1 MKKVILLIFLTF
13 ICTGC
18 YNYKELNELGIVSAM
33 GISKDGDLYNL
44 DIQLVNVLD
53 SEKSGLN
60 KSPITVISGQGET
73 IFEAARSMN
82 KKTSKVFFLADVDYV
97 FLDQSVL
104 NDGLDEIMDFLIR
117 DTRLSLNF
125 LVVTSTENKSLDIL
139 SSISHF
145 DTNSA
150 NNLYDAIMNSETRY
164 GGINSLHVR
173 ELINNYYAKGKYTIF
188 PNVYIKDTSKSS
200 ENDSLEDSKSESYV
214 EVKNMVF
221 FKDKEAIE
229 LTDEETKGVNFLR
242 NKIKNATLTIE
253 CDGGYFTIETL
264 ESKMK
269 LKSKLNIDQL
279 NVNGNVG
286 AEIVYYGCKDNL
298 DNADVLKSISKKA
311 EKEVESY
318 ITKAFNKSK
327 KYNYDF
333 LGLGNYIYKNNY
345 KYFDFENK
353 DWNKDGLNKL
363 NLKYNIDVSLYKQGN
378 LRGDL

>member
-44 DIQLVNVLD
+44 DIQLLNVLD

-104 NDGLDEIMDFLIR
+104 NDGLDEIMDFLVR

-188 PNVYIKDTSKSS
+188 PNVYIKDTRKSS

-298 DNADVLKSISKKA
+298 DNAGVLKSISKKA
-311 EKEVESY
+311 EKEIESY

>member
-33 GISKDGDLYNL
+33 GISKVGDLYNL
-44 DIQLVNVLD
+44 DIQLLNVLD

-82 KKTSKVFFLADVDYV
+82 RKTSKVFFLADVDYV

-104 NDGLDEIMDFLIR
+104 NDGLDEIMDFLVR

-150 NNLYDAIMNSETRY
+150 NNLYDAVMNSEIRY

-279 NVNGNVG
+279 NVKGSVG

-298 DNADVLKSISKKA
+298 DNVGVLKSISKKA
-311 EKEVESY
+311 EKEIESY

>member
-44 DIQLVNVLD
+44 DIQLLNVLD

-150 NNLYDAIMNSETRY
+150 NNLYDAVMNSEIRY

-279 NVNGNVG
+279 NVKGNVG

-298 DNADVLKSISKKA
+298 DNVGVLKSISKKA
-311 EKEVESY
+311 EKEIESY

>member
-44 DIQLVNVLD
+44 DIQLLNVLD

-82 KKTSKVFFLADVDYV
+82 RKTSKVFFLADVDYV

-150 NNLYDAIMNSETRY
+150 NNLYDAVMNSEIRY

-298 DNADVLKSISKKA
+298 DNADVLKNISKKA

>member
-44 DIQLVNVLD
+44 DIQLLNVLD
-53 SEKSGLN
+53 SEKSGFN

-82 KKTSKVFFLADVDYV
+82 RKTSKVFFLADVDYV

-188 PNVYIKDTSKSS
+188 PNVYIKDTRKSS

-298 DNADVLKSISKKA
+298 DNAGVLKSISKKA
-311 EKEVESY
+311 EKEIESY

>member
-13 ICTGC
+13 VCTGC

-33 GISKDGDLYNL
+33 GISKDGEMYNL

-60 KSPITVISGQGET
+60 KSPITVISGQGKT

-82 KKTSKVFFLADVDYV
+82 KKTSKIFFLADVDYV

-150 NNLYDAIMNSETRY
+150 NNLYDAVMNSEIRY

>member
-1 MKKVILLIFLTF
+1 MKKVILLIFFTF

-279 NVNGNVG
+279 NVKGNVG

>member
-44 DIQLVNVLD
+44 DIQLLNVLD

-104 NDGLDEIMDFLIR
+104 NDGLDEIMDFLVR

-188 PNVYIKDTSKSS
+188 PNVYIKDTRKSS

-279 NVNGNVG
+279 NVKGNVG

>member
-1 MKKVILLIFLTF
+1 MKKIILLIFLTF

-44 DIQLVNVLD
+44 DIQLLNVLD

-82 KKTSKVFFLADVDYV
+82 RKTSKVFFLADVDYV

-150 NNLYDAIMNSETRY
+150 NNLYDAVMNSEIRY

-298 DNADVLKSISKKA
+298 DNAGVLKSISKKA
-311 EKEVESY
+311 EKEIESY

>member
-44 DIQLVNVLD
+44 DIQLLNVLD

-82 KKTSKVFFLADVDYV
+82 RKTSKVFFLADVDYV

-150 NNLYDAIMNSETRY
+150 NNLYDAVMNSEIRY

-345 KYFDFENK
+345 NYFDFNNK
-353 DWNKDGLNKL
+353 DWNKEGLNKL
-363 NLKYNIDVSLYKQGN
+363 NLTYKIDVSLYKQGN

>member
-173 ELINNYYAKGKYTIF
+173 ELINNYYAKGKYTLF

-264 ESKMK
+264 ESKMI

-279 NVNGNVG
+279 NVKGNVG

>member
-44 DIQLVNVLD
+44 DIQLLNVLD

-104 NDGLDEIMDFLIR
+104 NDGLDEIIDFLIR

-279 NVNGNVG
+279 NVKGSVG

-298 DNADVLKSISKKA
+298 DNVGVLKSISKKA
-311 EKEVESY
+311 EKEIESY

>member
-44 DIQLVNVLD
+44 DIQLLNVLD

-173 ELINNYYAKGKYTIF
+173 ELINNYYAKGKYTLF

-279 NVNGNVG
+279 NVKGSVG

-298 DNADVLKSISKKA
+298 DNADVLKNISKKA

>member
-1 MKKVILLIFLTF
+1 MKKIILLIFLTF

-150 NNLYDAIMNSETRY
+150 NNLYDAVMNSEIRY

>member
-44 DIQLVNVLD
+44 DIQLLNVLD

-104 NDGLDEIMDFLIR
+104 NDGLDEIMDFLVR

-173 ELINNYYAKGKYTIF
+173 ELINNYYAKGKYTLF

-221 FKDKEAIE
+221 FKDKVAIE

-279 NVNGNVG
+279 NVKGNVG

>member
-44 DIQLVNVLD
+44 DIQLLNVLD

-150 NNLYDAIMNSETRY
+150 NNLYDAILNSEIRY

-188 PNVYIKDTSKSS
+188 PNVYIKDTRKSS

-221 FKDKEAIE
+221 FKDKEVIE

-279 NVNGNVG
+279 NVKGNVG

>member
-44 DIQLVNVLD
+44 DIQLLNVLD

-82 KKTSKVFFLADVDYV
+82 RKTSKVFFLADVDYV

-188 PNVYIKDTSKSS
+188 PNVYIKDTRKSS

-279 NVNGNVG
+279 NVKGSVG

-298 DNADVLKSISKKA
+298 DNADVLKNISKKA

>member
-44 DIQLVNVLD
+44 DIQLLNVLD

-104 NDGLDEIMDFLIR
+104 NDGLDEIMDFLVR

-188 PNVYIKDTSKSS
+188 PNVYIKDTRKSS

-242 NKIKNATLTIE
+242 NKIKNASLTIE

-279 NVNGNVG
+279 NVKGSVG

-298 DNADVLKSISKKA
+298 DNAGVLKSISKKA
-311 EKEVESY
+311 EKEIESY

-353 DWNKDGLNKL
+353 NWNKDGLNKL

>member
-44 DIQLVNVLD
+44 DIQLLNVLD

-82 KKTSKVFFLADVDYV
+82 RKTSKVFFLADVDYV

-104 NDGLDEIMDFLIR
+104 NDGLDEIMDFLVR

-173 ELINNYYAKGKYTIF
+173 ELINNYYAKGKYTLF

-279 NVNGNVG
+279 NVKGSVG

-298 DNADVLKSISKKA
+298 DNAGVLKSISKKA
-311 EKEVESY
+311 EKEIESY

-363 NLKYNIDVSLYKQGN
+363 NLKYNIDLSLYKQGN

>member
-1 MKKVILLIFLTF
+1 MKKIILLIFLTF

-269 LKSKLNIDQL
+269 LKSKLNKDQL
-279 NVNGNVG
+279 NVKGNVG

>member
-18 YNYKELNELGIVSAM
+18 YKYKELNELGIVSAM

-44 DIQLVNVLD
+44 DIQLLNVLD

-82 KKTSKVFFLADVDYV
+82 KKTSKVLFLADVDYV

-173 ELINNYYAKGKYTIF
+173 ELINNYYAKGKYTLF

-279 NVNGNVG
+279 NVKGNVG

>member
-44 DIQLVNVLD
+44 DIQLLNVLD
-53 SEKSGLN
+53 SEKSGFN

-150 NNLYDAIMNSETRY
+150 NNLYDAVMNSEIRY

-279 NVNGNVG
+279 NVKGSVG

-298 DNADVLKSISKKA
+298 DNVGVLKSISKKA
-311 EKEVESY
+311 EKEIESY

>member
-44 DIQLVNVLD
+44 DIQLLNVLD

-104 NDGLDEIMDFLIR
+104 NDGLDEIIDFLIR

-188 PNVYIKDTSKSS
+188 PNVYIKDTRKSS

-279 NVNGNVG
+279 NVKGSVG

-298 DNADVLKSISKKA
+298 DNAGVLKSISKKA
-311 EKEVESY
+311 EKEIESY

>member
-44 DIQLVNVLD
+44 DIQLLNVLD

-104 NDGLDEIMDFLIR
+104 NDGLDEIMDFLVR

-150 NNLYDAIMNSETRY
+150 NNLYDAVMNSEIRY

-298 DNADVLKSISKKA
+298 DNVGVLKSISKKA
-311 EKEVESY
+311 EKEIESY

>member
-44 DIQLVNVLD
+44 DIQLLNVLD

-150 NNLYDAIMNSETRY
+150 NNLYDAVMNSEIRY

-188 PNVYIKDTSKSS
+188 PNVYIKDTRKSS

-221 FKDKEAIE
+221 FKDKEVIE

-279 NVNGNVG
+279 NVKGNVG

>member
-44 DIQLVNVLD
+44 DIQLLNVLD

-188 PNVYIKDTSKSS
+188 PNVYIKDTRKSS

-279 NVNGNVG
+279 NVKGNVG

-298 DNADVLKSISKKA
+298 DNAGVLKSISKKA
-311 EKEVESY
+311 EKEIESY

>member
-1 MKKVILLIFLTF
+1 MKKIILLIFLTF

-44 DIQLVNVLD
+44 DIQLLNVLD

-82 KKTSKVFFLADVDYV
+82 RKTSKVFFLADVDYV

-104 NDGLDEIMDFLIR
+104 NDGLDEIMDFLVR

-125 LVVTSTENKSLDIL
+125 LIITSTENKSIDIL

>member
-1 MKKVILLIFLTF
+1 MKKLILLIFLTF

-44 DIQLVNVLD
+44 DIQLLNVLD

-82 KKTSKVFFLADVDYV
+82 RKTSKVFFLADVDYV

-104 NDGLDEIMDFLIR
+104 NDGLDEIMDFLVR

-173 ELINNYYAKGKYTIF
+173 ELINNYYAKGKYTLF

-279 NVNGNVG
+279 NVKGSVG

-298 DNADVLKSISKKA
+298 DNVGVLKSISKKA
-311 EKEVESY
+311 EKEIESY

>member
-1 MKKVILLIFLTF
+1 MKKIILLIFLTF

-44 DIQLVNVLD
+44 DIQLLNVLD

-104 NDGLDEIMDFLIR
+104 NDGLDEIMDFLVR

-188 PNVYIKDTSKSS
+188 PNVYIKDTRKSS

-298 DNADVLKSISKKA
+298 DNAGVLKSISKKA
-311 EKEVESY
+311 EKEIESY